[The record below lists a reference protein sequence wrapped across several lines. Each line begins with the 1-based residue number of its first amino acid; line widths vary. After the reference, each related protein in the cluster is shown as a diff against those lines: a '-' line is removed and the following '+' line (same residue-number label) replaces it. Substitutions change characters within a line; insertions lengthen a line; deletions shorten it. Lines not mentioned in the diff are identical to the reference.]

1 MAKKVFELAKEL
13 DINSLELVEKLKGM
27 GILVRNHMSSLSD
40 EDLCKFETLSKPAE
54 DKKTTKKKTTKKKAA
69 KKKATKKTTKKAS
82 SAEKTKAVKKVS
94 ASSTSEE
101 VSEGDPK
108 KPTVRKKAVIRK
120 KAKSVSSQVDETVAI
135 EEKLELEEP
144 RVTASESTQSL
155 GSEVETE
162 KIDNSVVEATE
173 PESTNDSSVQN
184 STKSFGLNIVSRPVV
199 EPEVSEVITEEV
211 VEAKEGKAEV
221 KEVVAEKPRVGGLRV
236 VSMPSKSDLEKQ
248 AKEKEEQQQNANS
261 ENKEDSDENK
271 ADEKTGTFKK
281 RMGGLASMMSGKKP
295 VVNRSLKLNEQRA
308 DNELKSYSTLSSL
321 GKPIYTSVRKKKTY
335 SGPSASTEITEKKTS
350 KRVIY
355 LHDGC
360 TAELL
365 AKKLS
370 QKFKNMADA
379 CLEMNLLVKPSDF
392 IGMYLAT
399 EIASLYEYRV
409 ENKAFNEDEVLGKE
423 SLSSEEREKLPLRNP
438 IITIMGHVD
447 HGKTTLLDYIRK
459 AKVAQGEAG
468 GITQHIGAYSVAVK
482 NSTLTFLDTPG
493 HAAFASMRQRGAD
506 VTDIVILVVA
516 ADDGVMPQTKESI
529 RFCQQSGK
537 PIIIAVNKMD
547 KEAAK
552 PDRVK
557 QELTEFEL
565 TPEEWGGDTQFCHI
579 SALNGDGVDELL
591 ESVALQAEMMELRA
605 TPMGIAEGVVIESKV
620 EQGRGPVAT
629 VLVQSGTLK
638 KGDSLVVGESFGRSR
653 SLMSS
658 FGEDLKSAGPSMPVQ
673 ILGLDTPPIPGDI
686 LNVVKNERE
695 AKKIVS
701 NRVNERKKLESAPV
715 KKKVSLEDFFGTNA
729 SEVGEVKAL
738 NLIVRADVQG
748 SYEAIKQSLLN
759 LTNSEVE
766 IKVIGGGVGAI
777 NDSDVNL
784 AIEAGAFILGF
795 NMRPIN
801 TARRL
806 AENRGV
812 DVKTYSII
820 YEVINDVKLAMEG
833 LLEPEFEEEFIGR
846 AEVRD
851 IFSVPK
857 VGVIAGSYVVDGKIS
872 AGCSIRLLRSGK
884 IVFDG
889 KMSSLKRFKD
899 DVKEVKY
906 GLECGIGLESFNDI
920 KDGDIFEAYMT
931 VEKKRTLEDVEKKD
945 EQASSLEATL

>member
-13 DINSLELVEKLKGM
+13 EMNSLELVEKLKGM
-27 GILVRNHMSSLSD
+27 GFAVRNHMSSLGD
-40 EDLCKFETLSKPAE
+40 EDLVKFQELSAPVVE
-54 DKKTTKKKTTKKKAA
+54 KKVAKKKTTKKKAA
-69 KKKATKKTTKKAS
+69 KKTAKKKVTKKATAEKVSTVKAAPVGDVDDTTTKK
-82 SAEKTKAVKKVS
+82 KT
-94 ASSTSEE
+94 
-101 VSEGDPK
+101 
-108 KPTVRKKAVIRK
+108 TVRKKAVIRK
-120 KAKSVSSQVDETVAI
+120 KAKATSDTDSSSLDAAIDSQSSSIDKTEKDPKAHELKTGQVDQPSVLEETNTTTSVE
-135 EEKLELEEP
+135 EEK
-144 RVTASESTQSL
+144 S
-155 GSEVETE
+155 
-162 KIDNSVVEATE
+162 
-173 PESTNDSSVQN
+173 
-184 STKSFGLNIVSRPVV
+184 SFGLNIISRP
-199 EPEVSEVITEEV
+199 
-211 VEAKEGKAEV
+211 EV
-221 KEVVAEKPRVGGLRV
+221 KEETIEETAAVKPEANEQAVETPSTEKEVEKVKFGGLRV

-248 AKEKEEQQQNANS
+248 AREKETSSNESPTTNS
-261 ENKEDSDENK
+261 EGEFDDDKK
-271 ADEKTGTFKK
+271 AGTYKK
-281 RMGGLASMMSGKKP
+281 RLGGLASMISGKKP

-308 DNELKSYSTLSSL
+308 DSELKSYSTLSSL
-321 GKPIYTSVRKKKTY
+321 GRPIYSAVKKKKIY
-335 SGPSASTEITEKKTS
+335 SGPSSSTQLTEKKES
-350 KRVIY
+350 KRVIS

-360 TAELL
+360 TADLL

-370 QKFKNMADA
+370 QKFKSMADA
-379 CLEMNLLVKPSDF
+379 CLEINLLVKSSDY
-392 IGMYLAT
+392 IGIQLAT
-399 EIASLYEYRV
+399 EIASLYDYRV
-409 ENKAFNEDEVLGKE
+409 ENKAFDEDKVIGKE
-423 SLSSEEREKLPLRNP
+423 KLSTEEKEKLPLRNP

-447 HGKTTLLDYIRK
+447 HGKTTLLDYIRD

-468 GITQHIGAYSVAVK
+468 GITQHIGAYSVDVK

-529 RFCQQSGK
+529 RFCQQAGK
-537 PIIIAVNKMD
+537 PVIIAVNKMD

-565 TPEEWGGDTQFCHI
+565 TPEEWGGDTQYCHI
-579 SALNGDGVDELL
+579 SALKGDGVDELL
-591 ESVALQAEMMELRA
+591 EAVALQAEMMDLRA
-605 TPMGIAEGVVIESKV
+605 NPKGKAEGVVIESKI

-629 VLVQSGTLK
+629 VLVQTGTLK
-638 KGDSLVVGESFGRSR
+638 KGESLVVGEAYGRAR

-673 ILGLDTPPIPGDI
+673 ILGLDNPPNPGDI

-695 AKKIVS
+695 AKKIVA

-715 KKKVSLEDFFGTNA
+715 KKKVSLEDFFGA
-729 SEVGEVKAL
+729 SAGDAGEVKTL

-777 NDSDVNL
+777 NDNDVNL

-806 AENRGV
+806 AEDRGV

-820 YEVINDVKLAMEG
+820 YELINDVKLAMEG

-857 VGVIAGSYVVDGKIS
+857 VGVIAGSYVVDGRIA

-906 GLECGIGLESFNDI
+906 GLECGIGLENFNDI

-945 EQASSLEATL
+945 EQASSSEASL